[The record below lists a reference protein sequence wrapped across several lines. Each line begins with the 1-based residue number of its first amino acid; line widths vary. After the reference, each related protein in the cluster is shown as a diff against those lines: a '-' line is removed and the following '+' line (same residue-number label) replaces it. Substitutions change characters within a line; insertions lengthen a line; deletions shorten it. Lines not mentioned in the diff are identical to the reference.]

1 MNVHNLNSDPEK
13 IAIILLVQKIKI
25 YQPEI
30 GAYIEHFPYSEQDII
45 IKLTNGFL
53 KVKEY
58 LVDSVARNNNDISLV
73 ELEKSA
79 KTFIKTQL

>member
-1 MNVHNLNSDPEK
+1 MNVSTHNSDPEK
-13 IAIILLVQKIKI
+13 LAIILLVQKIKV
-25 YQPEI
+25 YEPQL

-58 LVDSVARNNNDISLV
+58 LIDSVARNNNDISLV
-73 ELEKSA
+73 ELEKCA